1 MRLSALGQ
9 IWFLESLACYV
20 QASGAVVQAGGVE
33 YHGLQNSTARINS
46 FYGIR
51 YASAPT
57 SYLRWRPPVP
67 IKTRSERVIID
78 ARRRGPVCPQSYPP
92 WTPAALSSAREDED
106 CLLLDIVAPTVA
118 TSDKLPVMVQ
128 IHGGGYVGGSAAS
141 APGASLVHQANGT
154 LIYVAI
160 QYRLGPLGFLAGD
173 QIAANGS
180 WNGGLLDQRAA
191 LDWVQQNIHFFG
203 GDPEKVTIVGGSAG
217 GASASLQMMIYHSG
231 DFAYGTYYWGPA
243 VDGHILH
250 ERPLEAFSRGHFHK
264 VPILINRD
272 GNEGFTFSNTSI
284 ATEDEVISDL
294 KCSWPNETFLA
305 ESLTLYPGLLY
316 NTSMI
321 EDLTAIQA
329 LEAASGV
336 DLPLSNAFV
345 QRESLFGDA
354 LVNCPTRYI
363 AEAASKAELATY
375 KMVFDSGIQFHGS
388 TQQFLYSDTVNPT
401 GDTSFGSVTIP
412 GNGTLAIIMRDYFI
426 SFAVTLDPNSALSSS
441 RARPVWPGYQSTNDT
456 TAILRVQNNGITISK
471 DPDINAHCQWLAFS
485 APYLER
491 I

>member
-1 MRLSALGQ
+1 
-9 IWFLESLACYV
+9 
-20 QASGAVVQAGGVE
+20 
-33 YHGLQNSTARINS
+33 
-46 FYGIR
+46 
-51 YASAPT
+51 
-57 SYLRWRPPVP
+57 
-67 IKTRSERVIID
+67 
-78 ARRRGPVCPQSYPP
+78 
-92 WTPAALSSAREDED
+92 
-106 CLLLDIVAPTVA
+106 
-118 TSDKLPVMVQ
+118 
-128 IHGGGYVGGSAAS
+128 
-141 APGASLVHQANGT
+141 
-154 LIYVAI
+154 
-160 QYRLGPLGFLAGD
+160 
-173 QIAANGS
+173 
-180 WNGGLLDQRAA
+180 
-191 LDWVQQNIHFFG
+191 
-203 GDPEKVTIVGGSAG
+203 
-217 GASASLQMMIYHSG
+217 
-231 DFAYGTYYWGPA
+231 
-243 VDGHILH
+243 
-250 ERPLEAFSRGHFHK
+250 
-264 VPILINRD
+264 
-272 GNEGFTFSNTSI
+272 
-284 ATEDEVISDL
+284 
-294 KCSWPNETFLA
+294 
-305 ESLTLYPGLLY
+305 
-316 NTSMI
+316 MI